1 MTSPAGDQ
9 TRAADPNRSALG
21 PLGPL
26 PAGSDSSLRAG
37 IDGRILV
44 DTDQRAMARALANL
58 VRNGGHHGGGI
69 RSVQVRSE
77 PGYGLVR
84 VIDAGPGVA
93 PEDRE
98 RIFDRFVRGGTRRD
112 LPGSGLGLSIV
123 AETMS
128 RAGGAVQCLE
138 TPGGGATFELLLPS
152 GEGAGT
158 RADAVAVGQ
167 S

>member
-1 MTSPAGDQ
+1 MAAASAALKSAASPAMDWSESS
-9 TRAADPNRSALG
+9 T
-21 PLGPL
+21 
-26 PAGSDSSLRAG
+26 PAPAWPPRTGNASSTDSFA
-37 IDGRILV
+37 
-44 DTDQRAMARALANL
+44 
-58 VRNGGHHGGGI
+58 
-69 RSVQVRSE
+69 
-77 PGYGLVR
+77 
-84 VIDAGPGVA
+84 
-93 PEDRE
+93 
-98 RIFDRFVRGGTRRD
+98 GGTRRD